1 MQLPYV
7 IAAQLYDSMGNICK
21 AWYTNED
28 HIFPLTFKFTKE
40 QMEKDKKKD
49 QNMAQIMTQCETLS
63 KKVMDMVLEVSIP
76 QM

>member
-49 QNMAQIMTQCETLS
+49 
-63 KKVMDMVLEVSIP
+63 
-76 QM
+76 